1 MITSNI
7 PATRKANPNT
17 LAWGG
22 VRVGVLVFILFSL
35 LLPSCE
41 SETQRFKI
49 EARFTQI
56 NQGEF
61 YLYSPDEIIEGIDTV
76 QLQNGRFTYSLN
88 LNRPG
93 ILVLVFPNYSEQP
106 IFAEPG
112 KEVTVKG
119 DVSHLREMKV
129 NGTDENKLMNRLRD
143 QLASASPPEQMNYAR
158 QFIEDHPTSIV
169 GNYLVGRYFLQGDS
183 VNYEEAH
190 RLITLMHEA
199 QPDNGYLVR
208 LSKHT
213 EHLSATAVGKMLPPF
228 TATDIHGETC
238 TSDDLAKAPTAAI
251 VAWASW
257 NYESIALQRRI
268 NTELKNRH
276 DSLKV
281 LSLSLDGSLKTCL
294 SLVKRD
300 SLNRLIIICDEQ
312 MQNGGLARQLGI
324 YSHTEN
330 ILLKKGRVAARNLST
345 EDLMK
350 KLKQQP

>member
-1 MITSNI
+1 MITEKI
-7 PATRKANPNT
+7 HTTRKANSTPH
-17 LAWGG
+17 LWGG
-22 VRVGVLVFILFSL
+22 VGLFILL
-35 LLPSCE
+35 LFLLTACE
-41 SETQRFKI
+41 GESQRFKI
-49 EARFTQI
+49 DARFTQI

-76 QLQNGRFTYSLN
+76 RLQNGRFTYSLN

-112 KEVTVKG
+112 KDVSIKG
-119 DVSHLREMKV
+119 DVTHLREMKV

-143 QLASASPPEQMNYAR
+143 QLSTASPPEQLDYAR
-158 QFIEDHPTSIV
+158 QFIEDHPQSII
-169 GNYLVGRYFLQGDS
+169 GTYLVGRYFLQGDS
-183 VNYEEAH
+183 VNYDEAH
-190 RLITLMHEA
+190 RLINLMHES

-213 EHLSATAVGKMLPPF
+213 EHLAATEVGKRLPSF
-228 TATDIHGETC
+228 TTTDIHGKAV
-238 TSDDLAKAPTAAI
+238 TSDELAKAPTAAI
-251 VAWASW
+251 VTWASW

-268 NTELKNRH
+268 NTELKARH
-276 DSLKV
+276 DSLKI
-281 LSLSLDGSLKTCL
+281 LSLSLDGSLKTCI
-294 SLVKRD
+294 SLARRD
-300 SLNRLIIICDEQ
+300 SLNSLIIVCDEQ

-330 ILLKKGRVAARNLST
+330 ILLQKGRIVARNLTT

-350 KLKQQP
+350 KLKHEP